1 MGTLQSEVVCEI
13 TPGDG
18 LQGKKEENPITFRH
32 AQEVLDHD
40 LIIMRS
46 VGRIVFSVIY
56 FVFFTFVLFT
66 HIPTARMYEQAYAV
80 SSILATSGSDT
91 VTPKSPMKFFNIA
104 QLSDVYD
111 WLNHSFVPA
120 VFVTQDQNGYELP
133 SEDYARIGLFNKGLG
148 GVLIE
153 VLSKTIVNC
162 DAEGSLYNLYPYC
175 HQYVYDDFYAESEYK
190 QDLLLFSLNATEAS
204 NRVSQWKETNMIDN
218 STGIVVI
225 TVLTYNGELQGYVF
239 TQLTLEFQLGG
250 FIKPDLSSRPMMS
263 IAYGKQSTYAADIL
277 VWVWWTLAVMWAL
290 RRLNMLR
297 KREKRPSRQEVILAL
312 CDLFSV
318 EAVVCVFYSIW
329 ATLVSLMNDQVFQDS
344 LWNIADPKAIG
355 IDEGDINNV
364 IDYLMFIADRTVAL
378 RVAGALVIALIGL
391 QILNR
396 FRFHPQLNILTRTV
410 KNALKQFGAFFVVF
424 IVIFATFTI
433 IGCMIFGDRAEEF
446 SSLENSMASCINM
459 LFGEF
464 DFDAI
469 KDLQFSVA
477 FFWIYM
483 IVVSIVL
490 MNMMLGIVLDAYGE
504 VSKASYNK
512 TSNKDLVNRIGLMT
526 WDMICELYLLLK
538 PRAVFCHGKVRPRLL
553 ARALRKRLTE
563 NPEASSTEFTME
575 TLNSLF
581 PGRDLQLTEMQ
592 FNATKKHL
600 RDGIPIV
607 EALKSGEADS
617 KKEY

>member
-1 MGTLQSEVVCEI
+1 
-13 TPGDG
+13 
-18 LQGKKEENPITFRH
+18 
-32 AQEVLDHD
+32 
-40 LIIMRS
+40 
-46 VGRIVFSVIY
+46 
-56 FVFFTFVLFT
+56 
-66 HIPTARMYEQAYAV
+66 
-80 SSILATSGSDT
+80 
-91 VTPKSPMKFFNIA
+91 MKFFNIA

-133 SEDYARIGLFNKGLG
+133 SEDYARVGLFNKGLG
-148 GVLIE
+148 GVLIQ
-153 VLSKTIVNC
+153 VFRKSV
-162 DAEGSLYNLYPYC
+162 
-175 HQYVYDDFYAESEYK
+175 
-190 QDLLLFSLNATEAS
+190 DLLLFSLNATEAS

-318 EAVVCVFYSIW
+318 EAVVC
-329 ATLVSLMNDQVFQDS
+329 
-344 LWNIADPKAIG
+344 
-355 IDEGDINNV
+355 
-364 IDYLMFIADRTVAL
+364 
-378 RVAGALVIALIGL
+378 
-391 QILNR
+391 
-396 FRFHPQLNILTRTV
+396 LNILTRTV